1 MYSIIYVEESVR
13 DMPQTIEILNR
24 YQNAAIVDCSHY
36 GELFNR
42 RKQNF
47 RTQKQEP
54 TLIIA
59 RKENKRILPIP
70 GEYAIDA
77 KHNFYFSHM
86 LNCLYDCRYCFLQGM
101 FRSASHVIFVNYSD
115 FKTDLTSHIE
125 NTEDSICFYSGYD
138 CDSLALDPITDFT
151 RNFIPLFKP
160 YQRAFLELRT
170 KSTQIRN
177 LLTMEPLPNIIC
189 AFSLSPNEIV
199 GKYEAKTPSLN
210 ARLAAISSLRDAGWN
225 IALRFD
231 PIIFVDD
238 FYTVYKQFFHQ
249 IYAALGSRSIHSIT
263 LGSFRLPKIFHK
275 NMKRLYPDEPLLI
288 NGLSLTNGQIAYE
301 ENLEKKMISWCEN
314 TLKNLDPVTPVYIQR
329 PAV

>member
-13 DMPQTIEILNR
+13 DDPLTIEILKR
-24 YQNAAIVDCSHY
+24 YQNAVIVGCSHY

-47 RTQKQEP
+47 RTQKQNP
-54 TLIIA
+54 TLIVA
-59 RKENKRILPIP
+59 RKDNKRILPTP
-70 GEYAIDA
+70 GEYAVDA

-101 FRSASHVIFVNYSD
+101 FRSASHVVFVNYSD
-115 FKTDLTSHIE
+115 FKADLTRYIE
-125 NTEDSICFYSGYD
+125 DTKDSICFYSGYD

-151 RNFIPLFKP
+151 RNFVPLFKP
-160 YQRAFLELRT
+160 YRHAFMELRT

-177 LLTMEPLPNIIC
+177 LLAMEPLPNIIC
-189 AFSLSPNEIV
+189 AFSLSPTEIV
-199 GKYEAKTPSLN
+199 EKYEAKTPSLD
-210 ARLAAISSLRDAGWN
+210 ARLAAITSLRDAGWN

-238 FYTVYKQFFHQ
+238 FYTVYKNFFNHV
-249 IYAALGSRSIHSIT
+249 YDALEGRQIHSIT
-263 LGSFRLPKIFHK
+263 LGSFRLPKTFHK

-288 NGLSLTNGQIAYE
+288 NGLSPINKQITYE
-301 ENLEKKMISWCEN
+301 ENLEKKMIAWCERS
-314 TLKNLDPVTPVYIQR
+314 LKNLDFVTPVYIQK
-329 PAV
+329 PIV